1 MRIGDKRYALPK
13 QLQDWAQI
21 TETLSATAPFG
32 VKEFRDR
39 SGLGRNMS
47 IDVLEYMDSKGYTRR
62 NGDTRTVVGDRASL
76 R

>member
-1 MRIGDKRYALPK
+1 M
-13 QLQDWAQI
+13 
-21 TETLSATAPFG
+21 TETLSAAAPFG

-47 IDVLEYMDSKGYTRR
+47 IDVLEFMDSKGYTRR